1 MGVFPDIAG
10 ETGLAGRRLHLFTTR
25 RTRKNATGAQH
36 EASSVP
42 WTYAMTV
49 DDGVAAVDRVLRG
62 DVAAFAEIVERWQD
76 PLVALAYRFCHDR
89 SRAEDMAQEA
99 FVRAFRALHQW
110 RREAAF
116 STWLFALATNVYR
129 ADLRRRRAPLV
140 SIDEVA
146 DPADAFD
153 VAADH
158 EDSDRRAAV
167 RRALHAL
174 PARYR
179 DVLVLFY
186 FHEMDVER
194 TAASLGVPVGTVKA
208 RLSRGREILRRKLVA
223 TLGTSDVPLE
233 EISR

>member
-1 MGVFPDIAG
+1 
-10 ETGLAGRRLHLFTTR
+10 
-25 RTRKNATGAQH
+25 
-36 EASSVP
+36 
-42 WTYAMTV
+42 MTV
-49 DDGVAAVDRVLRG
+49 DDGAAAVDRVLSG

-89 SRAEDMAQEA
+89 GRAEDMAQEA

-129 ADLRRRRAPLV
+129 AELRRRRAPLV
-140 SIDEVA
+140 SLDDVA
-146 DPADAFD
+146 DPVDAFD
-153 VAADH
+153 VAGDH
-158 EDSDRRAAV
+158 EDSDRRAAL

-179 DVLVLFY
+179 DALVLFY

-194 TAASLGVPVGTVKA
+194 AAASLGVPVGTVKA
-208 RLSRGREILRRKLVA
+208 RLSRGRELLRRKLVA
-223 TLGTSDVPLE
+223 TLGSSGVPLE
-233 EISR
+233 EVQDDA

>member
-1 MGVFPDIAG
+1 MA
-10 ETGLAGRRLHLFTTR
+10 
-25 RTRKNATGAQH
+25 
-36 EASSVP
+36 
-42 WTYAMTV
+42 V
-49 DDGVAAVDRVLRG
+49 DDGAAAVDRVLRG

-129 ADLRRRRAPLV
+129 AELRRRRVPLV
-140 SIDEVA
+140 SLDDVA
-146 DPADAFD
+146 DPVDSFD
-153 VAADH
+153 LAGDH
-158 EDSDRRAAV
+158 EDSLRRAAV
-167 RRALHAL
+167 RRALDAL

-179 DVLVLFY
+179 DTLVLFY

-194 TAASLGVPVGTVKA
+194 AAASLGVPVGTVKA
-208 RLSRGREILRRKLVA
+208 RLSRGRDLLRRKLVA
-223 TLGTSDVPLE
+223 TLGEHDARLE
-233 EISR
+233 EAGNDA

>member
-1 MGVFPDIAG
+1 
-10 ETGLAGRRLHLFTTR
+10 
-25 RTRKNATGAQH
+25 
-36 EASSVP
+36 
-42 WTYAMTV
+42 MTV

-99 FVRAFRALHQW
+99 FIRAFRALGQW

-129 ADLRRRRAPLV
+129 AELRRRRAPLV
-140 SIDEVA
+140 SLDDVE
-146 DPADAFD
+146 DPADTFD
-153 VAADH
+153 LAGDH

-174 PARYR
+174 PSRYR
-179 DVLVLFY
+179 DALTLFY
-186 FHEMDVER
+186 FHDMDVER
-194 TAASLGVPVGTVKA
+194 AAASLGVPEGTVKA
-208 RLSRGREILRRKLVA
+208 RLSRGRELLRRKLVA
-223 TLGTSDVPLE
+223 TLGLHDVPLQE
-233 EISR
+233 VQGDT

>member
-1 MGVFPDIAG
+1 MLLPIRAPRAASIVADVAG
-10 ETGLAGRRLHLFTTR
+10 ETGRSTRRLHLLPGRRAPRNATR
-25 RTRKNATGAQH
+25 RGGA
-36 EASSVP
+36 ASTAG
-42 WTYAMTV
+42 WTCAMTV

-99 FVRAFRALHQW
+99 FIRAFRALHQW

-129 ADLRRRRAPLV
+129 GELRRRPAPLV

-146 DPADAFD
+146 DPADALD
-153 VAADH
+153 LAADH
-158 EDSDRRAAV
+158 EDSDRHAAV
-167 RRALHAL
+167 RRALRAL

-186 FHEMDVER
+186 FHDMDVER
-194 TAASLGVPVGTVKA
+194 AAASLGVPAGTVKA
-208 RLSRGREILRRKLVA
+208 RLSRGRE
-223 TLGTSDVPLE
+223 
-233 EISR
+233 

>member
-1 MGVFPDIAG
+1 
-10 ETGLAGRRLHLFTTR
+10 
-25 RTRKNATGAQH
+25 
-36 EASSVP
+36 
-42 WTYAMTV
+42 MTV
-49 DDGVAAVDRVLRG
+49 DDGAAAVDRVLRG
-62 DVAAFAEIVERWQD
+62 DVAAFAVIVERWQD

-99 FVRAFRALHQW
+99 FVRAFRALGQW

-129 ADLRRRRAPLV
+129 AELRRRRAPLV
-140 SIDEVA
+140 SLDDVA
-146 DPADAFD
+146 DPADSLD
-153 VAADH
+153 VAGEH

-179 DVLVLFY
+179 DALVLFY

-194 TAASLGVPVGTVKA
+194 AAASLGVPVGTVKSHLA
-208 RLSRGREILRRKLVA
+208 RGRELLRRKLVA
-223 TLGTSDVPLE
+223 TLGERDTRLE
-233 EISR
+233 EARSDA